1 MYPQVLLELIEQLK
15 NLPGVGEKTAQR
27 YAFKLLEMSND
38 ELEIFS
44 SSIIDAKNSLK
55 YCDRCGNFSSD
66 SLCEICQDEKRDQE
80 ILCVVGSIK
89 DIVAIERLEQY
100 PGTYFVLN
108 GLISTV
114 ENVLPV
120 DLNINQLQRRLEE
133 GVKEMILA
141 LNPTVEGETTALYL
155 AKKFSN
161 QCEITRL
168 AQGLPMGGQLEY
180 VDDLT
185 LLRSMLNRKTLE

>member
-1 MYPQVLLELIEQLK
+1 MYPQVLLDLIEQLK
-15 NLPGVGEKTAQR
+15 KLPGVGEKTAQR
-27 YAFKLLEMSND
+27 YAFKLLEMSEA
-38 ELEIFS
+38 ELELFS
-44 SSIIDAKNSLK
+44 SSVVEAKRSLK
-55 YCDRCGNFSSD
+55 YCERCGNFSSD
-66 SLCEICQDEKRDQE
+66 NLCEICQDEHRDQE
-80 ILCVVGSIK
+80 TLCVVGSIK

-114 ENVLPV
+114 ENILPV
-120 DLNINQLQRRLEE
+120 DLNINQLQHRLDE

-185 LLRSMLNRKTLE
+185 LLRSMLNRKILE

>member
-80 ILCVVGSIK
+80 TLCVVGSIK

>member
-80 ILCVVGSIK
+80 TLCVVGSIK

-141 LNPTVEGETTALYL
+141 LNPTVKGETTALYL

>member
-1 MYPQVLLELIEQLK
+1 
-15 NLPGVGEKTAQR
+15 
-27 YAFKLLEMSND
+27 
-38 ELEIFS
+38 
-44 SSIIDAKNSLK
+44 K
-55 YCDRCGNFSSD
+55 YCERCGNFSSD
-66 SLCEICQDEKRDQE
+66 NLCEICQDEHRDQE
-80 ILCVVGSIK
+80 TLCVVGSIK

-114 ENVLPV
+114 ENILPV
-120 DLNINQLQRRLEE
+120 DLNINQLQHRLDE

-185 LLRSMLNRKTLE
+185 LLRSMLNRKILE